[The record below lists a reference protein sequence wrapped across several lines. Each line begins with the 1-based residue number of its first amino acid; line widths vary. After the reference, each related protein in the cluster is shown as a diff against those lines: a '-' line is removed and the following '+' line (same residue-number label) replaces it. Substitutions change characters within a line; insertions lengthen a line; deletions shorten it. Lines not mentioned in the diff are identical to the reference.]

1 MKRNNGLFAHRNS
14 ELESNNNFNEGDFSL
29 ELKEIMTEEECGR
42 VLEINQENLDRNGGQ
57 LHYEGILSHTYA
69 LLAKHKDDVVG
80 YMLLEED
87 FIMRGD
93 IYAMQVAID
102 NRYKHLG
109 IGSKM
114 CEYAYAHAKGYR
126 FFTASV
132 NENNTVSQKYHE
144 KNGFQIAGENNLGLL
159 YVRPIR
165 KDAELSFDGAQ
176 PVKFNIDGFGLESK
190 STEPGEQ

>member
-1 MKRNNGLFAHRNS
+1 MRKFANFIVRNKSKGL
-14 ELESNNNFNEGDFSL
+14 EGSKEPEFSL
-29 ELKEIMTEEECGR
+29 VLKTRMTRQEANR

-69 LLAKHKDDVVG
+69 LLAKHKEDVVG

-87 FIMRGD
+87 FIMHGD

-114 CEYAYAHAKGYR
+114 YEYAYNHAKGYKI
-126 FFTASV
+126 FTASV
-132 NENNTVSQKYHE
+132 NPDNIVSQKFHE
-144 KNGFQIAGENNLGLL
+144 KNGFEVAGENNLGLL
-159 YVRPIR
+159 YARLVK
-165 KDAELSFDGAQ
+165 KDALEKFEDGDE
-176 PVKFNIDGFGLESK
+176 VKFDIDGFSLSQAG
-190 STEPGEQ
+190 TEPGDK